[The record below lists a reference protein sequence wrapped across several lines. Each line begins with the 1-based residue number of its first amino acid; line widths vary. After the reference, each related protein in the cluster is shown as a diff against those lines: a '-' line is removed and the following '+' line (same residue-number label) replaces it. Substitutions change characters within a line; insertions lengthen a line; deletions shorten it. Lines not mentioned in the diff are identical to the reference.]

1 MSKERPKLEGE
12 VEESGVWNVRAY
24 CAYDSSRRVCFNHMD
39 NAAKAFDVARTY
51 VYARRNSTMML
62 AGWFVHSYD
71 KRNNTFLTHAEA
83 KLPQKLPPPPFCD
96 LDGKGT
102 PPAYKEYYETSHAAY
117 AVIEERRAA
126 ERAKRDELLEL
137 KIAEKAKR
145 KKELSVSSP
154 VSTGDVT
161 ISAVSAGKKGDSSGN
176 CTVAVGRGPR
186 KRKVT
191 PSSHFGDDYE
201 VGSMFARPPAPGDG
215 GGLPKRRRL
224 QSKHKGMHAETTAD
238 DKYSI
243 ADLLSSPIASGL
255 TARDTLMAGFSKAQL
270 VQLESLGLLTSP
282 QREAAQWRVQ
292 QQYYTNAYTHVM
304 DPFYN
309 LSDDERRRY
318 NNIIEADV
326 EVVRSES
333 GDNSAVVVGM
343 TPPSPTEDVR
353 IAACTTD
360 RSGRTA
366 LHRAVAASNY
376 TAVQDLLNASADVTA
391 RDICGCTALHEARD
405 GHMAQLL
412 VAAGADP
419 SAKPYVSQ
427 TEGDTPLHQ
436 AAKAGDTTRLHVLLL
451 AGADADKSNRKNESV
466 HDVARVPE
474 AQTLL
479 AQASGDHIVS
489 RLLSPDAAAVRDPV
503 VDVTQTW
510 KYSCEICEKKF
521 KGHGALTNHLKK
533 HAADRER
540 ELTRQMHAT
549 QPCRT

>member
-1 MSKERPKLEGE
+1 MECVKGFCLVCDNRS
-12 VEESGVWNVRAY
+12 S
-24 CAYDSSRRVCFNHMD
+24 CAFVLLVCMIHTMD
-39 NAAKAFDVARTY
+39 
-51 VYARRNSTMML
+51 
-62 AGWFVHSYD
+62 
-71 KRNNTFLTHAEA
+71 HA
-83 KLPQKLPPPPFCD
+83 QFRC
-96 LDGKGT
+96 GT
-102 PPAYKEYYETSHAAY
+102 
-117 AVIEERRAA
+117 
-126 ERAKRDELLEL
+126 
-137 KIAEKAKR
+137 
-145 KKELSVSSP
+145 
-154 VSTGDVT
+154 
-161 ISAVSAGKKGDSSGN
+161 
-176 CTVAVGRGPR
+176 
-186 KRKVT
+186 
-191 PSSHFGDDYE
+191 
-201 VGSMFARPPAPGDG
+201 
-215 GGLPKRRRL
+215 
-224 QSKHKGMHAETTAD
+224 Q
-238 DKYSI
+238 
-243 ADLLSSPIASGL
+243 
-255 TARDTLMAGFSKAQL
+255 AQL

-510 KYSCEICEKKF
+510 KYSCEV
-521 KGHGALTNHLKK
+521 
-533 HAADRER
+533 
-540 ELTRQMHAT
+540 
-549 QPCRT
+549 PCMI